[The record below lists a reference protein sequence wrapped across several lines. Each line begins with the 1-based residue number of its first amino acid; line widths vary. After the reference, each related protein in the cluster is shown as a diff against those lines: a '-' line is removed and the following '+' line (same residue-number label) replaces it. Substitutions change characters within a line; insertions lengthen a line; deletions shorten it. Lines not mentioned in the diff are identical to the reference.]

1 MPSSLD
7 CSWARYWVFYCI
19 PGRPFWG
26 ICYIV
31 PSLTCIFDIKWISN
45 LTKTCS
51 NHLSFIFWC
60 CLIFLVSCDPLE
72 GYGQVCDW
80 YVDMFSLPLVIYI
93 YIYVLKVTVS
103 MKSPKSISN
112 MYGKEKL
119 IQAVIFHLRRDWSS
133 ANHS

>member
-93 YIYVLKVTVS
+93 YLCFEGYCVNEEPKVYKQYVWEGEADSSSYLPFK
-103 MKSPKSISN
+103 KR
-112 MYGKEKL
+112 L
-119 IQAVIFHLRRDWSS
+119 ILS
-133 ANHS
+133 